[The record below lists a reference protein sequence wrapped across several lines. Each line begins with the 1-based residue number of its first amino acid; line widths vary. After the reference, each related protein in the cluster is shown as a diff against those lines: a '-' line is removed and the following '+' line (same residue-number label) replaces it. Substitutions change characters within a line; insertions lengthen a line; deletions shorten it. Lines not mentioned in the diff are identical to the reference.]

1 MTRGSR
7 VRWTAAALT
16 FVLALAAPPAPAP
29 VQADDKPTAAGK
41 PAFARDSDVEARLA
55 QSLEAFWNVEYAT
68 AEGLARSVLEQPGAD
83 REDLVEAHKCLA
95 CVHVMRRE
103 RKEALDALISMFQLD
118 PGARYSPDANYPP
131 PVIRTYHEVR
141 DSLFA
146 GTMDVATI
154 AVGDFENNSVY
165 TGKFGDYDFG
175 ALAKALPHVIT
186 LDLAGATSLKVVD
199 RQRIGEVL
207 KELAISESGMADP
220 KSAVKAGQL
229 LGAHAYIFGQYML
242 LSADRVRIDAR
253 VVRTATGEV
262 LTAREVTARFDGKP
276 ETFLELEKK
285 LVTELMAVLDL
296 ELGKGV
302 DSDHE
307 QLAADWFA
315 KKKKLVERRSGYV
328 EGVFLTSEALAAEEA
343 GDWTAAIERWKKVV
357 VADPGNET
365 AQIRIKVLEQTVKQG

>member
-1 MTRGSR
+1 MIRHSPH
-7 VRWTAAALT
+7 AAALL
-16 FVLALAAPPAPAP
+16 VLAAVVLLGAGPPPAETPA
-29 VQADDKPTAAGK
+29 ADVD
-41 PAFARDSDVEARLA
+41 ARLA
-55 QSLEAFWNVEYAT
+55 QALEAFWNVEYASSET
-68 AEGLARSVLEQPGAD
+68 LARQVLEQPGA
-83 REDLVEAHKCLA
+83 RKEHLVEAHKCLA
-95 CVHVMRRE
+95 CVQVMRRE
-103 RKEALDALISMFQLD
+103 RQEALATLIAMFRLD

-175 ALAKALPHVIT
+175 ALAKALPHVVT
-186 LDLAGATSLKVVD
+186 LDLAGATGLKVVD
-199 RQRIGEVL
+199 RQRIAEVL
-207 KELAISESGMADP
+207 KELALSESGMADP
-220 KSAVKAGQL
+220 KSAVAAGRL
-229 LGAHAYIFGQYML
+229 LGAHAYVFGQYML

-276 ETFLELEKK
+276 ETFLELERK

-302 DSDHE
+302 SREHE
-307 QLAADWFA
+307 ALAADWFA
-315 KKKKLVERRSGYV
+315 KKKKLLEGRAGYV
-328 EGVFLTSEALAAEEA
+328 EGVFLTSDALAAEEA
-343 GDWTAAIERWKKVV
+343 GDWAAAIERWKKVAL
-357 VADPGNET
+357 ADPGNET
-365 AQIRIKVLEQTVKQG
+365 ARVRIRVLEQTVKQG